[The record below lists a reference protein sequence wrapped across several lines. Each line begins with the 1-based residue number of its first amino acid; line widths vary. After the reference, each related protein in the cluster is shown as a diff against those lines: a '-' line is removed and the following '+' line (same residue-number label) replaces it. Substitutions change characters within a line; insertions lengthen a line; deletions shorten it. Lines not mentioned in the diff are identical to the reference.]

1 PETFR
6 KGPARA
12 GAVAAKGTPDFR
24 VRRIVRPAALTG
36 GRAGANGETSQG
48 PDQEG
53 GTASRGRAMSPY
65 LAHLARR
72 VSDAPDF
79 LACALA
85 EYARSE
91 RLEDA
96 GLAARLGCPV
106 EILTHLRL
114 CRMPRTEPPHFWQ
127 DVEQIAK
134 RFSVN
139 TEALADVARRG
150 QSLFHLRK

>member
-1 PETFR
+1 
-6 KGPARA
+6 
-12 GAVAAKGTPDFR
+12 
-24 VRRIVRPAALTG
+24 
-36 GRAGANGETSQG
+36 
-48 PDQEG
+48 
-53 GTASRGRAMSPY
+53 MSPY

-150 QSLFHLRK
+150 QSLFHLRKAAGQKEASGFLLAARDDAREPQRPEGAGP